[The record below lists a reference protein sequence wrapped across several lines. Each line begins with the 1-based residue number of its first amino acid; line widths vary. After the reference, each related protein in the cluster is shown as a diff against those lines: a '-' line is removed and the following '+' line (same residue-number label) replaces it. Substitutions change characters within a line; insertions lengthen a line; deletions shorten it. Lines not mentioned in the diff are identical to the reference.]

1 MSKSEHEIKNKFDS
15 QTEKLLKEEN
25 HKTDFKEKMILEK
38 LKARIKDNQIHK
50 KTVPEK
56 RKKYKCDSCGNSFT
70 KSVSLKFHIK
80 TIHEGEIN
88 YKCDYCGKYFTQKQ
102 NLKTHIKVKHIHEG
116 KRNHKCDSCGK
127 LFTKSVSLKFHI
139 KTIHEGERNY
149 KCDYCGKSFTQSGT
163 LKTHIKTLHEGQ
175 KNHKCDSCGK
185 SFTQSGNLNKHIKT
199 LHEGQTDHKRGK
211 SGESTT
217 MISNLK
223 MEHRIDD
230 EVDNNSLK
238 ERNTV
243 DNSNFID
250 VSSASK
256 FRSDVWKY
264 FKRNEQG
271 VAKCNECDKI
281 LEPRMGSSTY
291 ALRDHLINKHGIELE
306 IKIKR
311 SVWKHYKTKNKGQQ
325 IFGECNHCKKQ
336 YKYTSGNI
344 SSFES
349 HLKSEHGISFMT

>member
-1 MSKSEHEIKNKFDS
+1 MDSSTICEATFTANKFK
-15 QTEKLLKEEN
+15 ERNMGIVNAELKNIQCTVCSKNFGQNHELIIHMETNHANHPLHEE
-25 HKTDFKEKMILEK
+25 
-38 LKARIKDNQIHK
+38 Q
-50 KTVPEK
+50 
-56 RKKYKCDSCGNSFT
+56 
-70 KSVSLKFHIK
+70 
-80 TIHEGEIN
+80 
-88 YKCDYCGKYFTQKQ
+88 
-102 NLKTHIKVKHIHEG
+102 
-116 KRNHKCDSCGK
+116 RNHKRE
-127 LFTKSVSLKFHI
+127 I
-139 KTIHEGERNY
+139 
-149 KCDYCGKSFTQSGT
+149 
-163 LKTHIKTLHEGQ
+163 
-175 KNHKCDSCGK
+175 
-185 SFTQSGNLNKHIKT
+185 
-199 LHEGQTDHKRGK
+199 

-217 MISNLK
+217 MKSNLK
-223 MEHRIDD
+223 LEHRIDD
-230 EVDNNSLK
+230 EVHNNSLK

-311 SVWKHYKTKNKGQQ
+311 SVWKHYKTKNKGPQ

-349 HLKSEHGISFMT
+349 HLKSEHGIVFMT

>member
-1 MSKSEHEIKNKFDS
+1 MK
-15 QTEKLLKEEN
+15 
-25 HKTDFKEKMILEK
+25 
-38 LKARIKDNQIHK
+38 
-50 KTVPEK
+50 
-56 RKKYKCDSCGNSFT
+56 
-70 KSVSLKFHIK
+70 
-80 TIHEGEIN
+80 
-88 YKCDYCGKYFTQKQ
+88 
-102 NLKTHIKVKHIHEG
+102 
-116 KRNHKCDSCGK
+116 
-127 LFTKSVSLKFHI
+127 
-139 KTIHEGERNY
+139 
-149 KCDYCGKSFTQSGT
+149 
-163 LKTHIKTLHEGQ
+163 
-175 KNHKCDSCGK
+175 
-185 SFTQSGNLNKHIKT
+185 
-199 LHEGQTDHKRGK
+199 
-211 SGESTT
+211 
-217 MISNLK
+217 SNLK
-223 MEHRIDD
+223 LEHRIDD

-250 VSSASK
+250 VSSTSK

-271 VAKCNECDKI
+271 AAKCNQCDKI

-311 SVWKHYKTKNKGQQ
+311 SVWKHYKTKNKGPQ

-349 HLKSEHGISFMT
+349 HLKSEHGIVFMT

>member
-1 MSKSEHEIKNKFDS
+1 M
-15 QTEKLLKEEN
+15 
-25 HKTDFKEKMILEK
+25 
-38 LKARIKDNQIHK
+38 QIQ
-50 KTVPEK
+50 
-56 RKKYKCDSCGNSFT
+56 
-70 KSVSLKFHIK
+70 SLNIHTK
-80 TIHEGEIN
+80 TIHRG
-88 YKCDYCGKYFTQKQ
+88 Q
-102 NLKTHIKVKHIHEG
+102 
-116 KRNHKCDSCGK
+116 R
-127 LFTKSVSLKFHI
+127 SL
-139 KTIHEGERNY
+139 

-199 LHEGQTDHKRGK
+199 LHVGQTDHKRGK

-223 MEHRIDD
+223 LEHRIDD

-311 SVWKHYKTKNKGQQ
+311 SVWKHYKTKNKGRQ

-344 SSFES
+344 SSFEY
-349 HLKSEHGISFMT
+349 HLKSEHGIVFTT